1 MDALNN
7 VEQSYQKLLR
17 AQTNSKQESTSTKTN
32 SSLSVSVSF
41 LFCVCPII
49 LNVLLK
55 VQFKSTQLLTNY
67 FHGNCLNLHCDTFS
81 FWLSLLRTGFNSP
94 TVFENMSQ
102 QTFENDIDFI
112 RLQINL
118 NIFIESALNYFQI
131 HRRDLSWKLR

>member
-49 LNVLLK
+49 LNVLLQ
-55 VQFKSTQLLTNY
+55 VQFKNTQLSTNY
-67 FHGNCLNLHCDTFS
+67 FHCNCLNLHCDTLFFIFS
-81 FWLSLLRTGFNSP
+81 LPILVSLKNKLQFPYSVWKYVLTYLRKWFRFYTITNKHKHFN
-94 TVFENMSQ
+94 
-102 QTFENDIDFI
+102 
-112 RLQINL
+112 
-118 NIFIESALNYFQI
+118 ESTRKL
-131 HRRDLSWKLR
+131 WKQP